1 MGTVLTLVMRELV
14 LMESNC
20 QKYAVKIFTNMKLA
34 SLYYCIFDYST
45 LTNYVVGVHLLGGIQ
60 RNEGII
66 QVDSGGDSLENGVTL
81 ELLVSFTNVK

>member
-1 MGTVLTLVMRELV
+1 MQDLH
-14 LMESNC
+14 S
-20 QKYAVKIFTNMKLA
+20 MKLA